1 MRRLACSG
9 ALIGATLCTAFGAG
23 TAHAAPGE
31 WAAIAYD
38 PDGKTG
44 WPNAGFAVWANHLP
58 GQMEAVN
65 AVLSQCVSGP
75 GMGGSSAP
83 CELVALVQNGC
94 VALLSLDGVANPA
107 AGTGPTVETAIA
119 STAAGHRVT
128 EVQYADCTY

>member
-1 MRRLACSG
+1 MKPRTWFV
-9 ALIGATLCTAFGAG
+9 ALIGPIICVISGVG

-44 WPNAGFAVWANHLP
+44 FPGPGFSVWVNHAP
-58 GQMEAVN
+58 SKPDAMN

-83 CELVALVQNGC
+83 CDIVALVQDGC

-107 AGTGPTVETAIA
+107 AGTGPTAQAAVA
-119 STAAGHRVT
+119 STAAGKRVT
-128 EVQYADCTY
+128 EILYNDCTY